1 MRKNR
6 LNFGNLSATAS
17 GSRFN
22 SSSKPN
28 NSATQQLRQPERMRP
43 NLNGEYGALAPYPAC
58 PKYPP
63 PSRLRQPPTKTQCLR
78 QTPMPN
84 QQHPQPTTPQPQ
96 LRYQQRQHSQTLTS
110 CQRQHCQMR
119 KRASKQRLLR
129 RNMYRKN
136 LSATRTRGIAKILSL
151 HRCPT
156 LCVVRNDIASTLRTL
171 LGAMGASYTAVCIQF
186 GKRAQQVFE
195 NICEVESSKRLK
207 IRVSLVRFQ
216 SRPPIRTAVLR
227 CRTAVF
233 LILASV
239 KHAAATLFLLAT
251 RWGAC

>member
-6 LNFGNLSATAS
+6 LNFGNLSATAF

-28 NSATQQLRQPERMRP
+28 NSATQLLRQPERMRP
-43 NLNGEYGALAPYPAC
+43 NLKGGCVALAPYPAC
-58 PKYPP
+58 PKCPP
-63 PSRLRQPPTKTQCLR
+63 PSRLRQPPTKTQFLR

-84 QQHPQPTTPQPQ
+84 QQYPQPTTPQPQ
-96 LRYQQRQHSQTLTS
+96 LRYPQRQHSQTLSS

-151 HRCPT
+151 HRCLT

-171 LGAMGASYTAVCIQF
+171 WGTMSASYTAVCVQF
-186 GKRAQQVFE
+186 GKRAQQVVE

-207 IRVSLVRFQ
+207 IRVSAVRFCP
-216 SRPPIRTAVLR
+216 RPPDQT
-227 CRTAVF
+227 
-233 LILASV
+233 S
-239 KHAAATLFLLAT
+239 
-251 RWGAC
+251 